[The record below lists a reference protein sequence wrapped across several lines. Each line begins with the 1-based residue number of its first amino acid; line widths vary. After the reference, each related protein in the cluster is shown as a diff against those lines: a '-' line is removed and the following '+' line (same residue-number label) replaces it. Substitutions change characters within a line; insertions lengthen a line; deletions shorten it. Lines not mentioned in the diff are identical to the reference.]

1 MIEYVIP
8 ESIDDRVLKKAAA
21 VLKEGGL
28 VCLPTDTNWVVVAD
42 PFSKKGV
49 ENIYRFKGAE
59 RSKHYSLL
67 CDTISRASEVAFIDD
82 PVFRLLKKAVPGHY
96 TFIFQALKPITKAL
110 KASKS
115 DHEVGMRFVP
125 SMLVSQLVEVTGN
138 ALISTHLTEEHIVAP
153 EGVEVYGLLIEEQ
166 LGGKIDMIIDPGEI
180 DFVGSSTIISF
191 VSGAPELL
199 RDGVGDTSLFGL

>member
-1 MIEYVIP
+1 MIEYIIP
-8 ESIDDRVLKKAAA
+8 ESIDERVLRKAAA

-49 ENIYRFKGAE
+49 DNIYRFKGAE

-67 CDTISRASEVAFIDD
+67 CDSISRASEVAFIDD
-82 PVFRLLKKAVPGHY
+82 PVFRLLKKAIPGHY

-110 KASKS
+110 KASKT

-125 SMLVSQLVEVTGN
+125 STLVSKLVEVAGN
-138 ALISTHLTEEHIVAP
+138 ALISTHLTDEHVIAP
-153 EGVEVYGLLIEEQ
+153 EGVEIYGLLIEEQ
-166 LGGKIDMIIDPGEI
+166 LGGKVDMIIDPGEI
-180 DFVGSSTIISF
+180 SFAGGSTIISF
-191 VSGAPELL
+191 ISGAPELV
-199 RDGVGDTSLFGL
+199 REGVGDASLFGL

>member
-49 ENIYRFKGAE
+49 DNLYRFKGAE
-59 RSKHYSLL
+59 RGKHYSLL

-82 PVFRLLKKAVPGHY
+82 PVYRLLKKVVPGHY
-96 TFIFQALKPITKAL
+96 TFIFHALKPITKAL
-110 KASKS
+110 KASKT
-115 DHEVGMRFVP
+115 DHEVGIRFIH
-125 SMLVSQLVEVTGN
+125 SELVNKLVEVSGN
-138 ALISTHLTEEHIVAP
+138 VLISTHITEEHVVAP
-153 EGVEVYGLLIEEQ
+153 AGVEIYGLLIEEQ
-166 LGGKIDMIIDPGEI
+166 LGGVVDMIIDPGEVN
-180 DFVGSSTIISF
+180 FVGSSTIISF

-199 RDGVGDTSLFGL
+199 REGVGDTSPFGF